1 MSNQIKGFG
10 NGILDGLKKVL
21 FSDQIESPEKPERL
35 QESQKQSTQPF
46 SQIDFSPSSPSA
58 PEDIRD
64 MKLRV
69 YQLLENMNKPGV
81 DFFEV
86 WNAAVEMGG
95 VNSSH
100 IKSAYTSLRFA
111 DKSLDKSR
119 LLGTGKSYIDGL
131 NSVFETELLKRK
143 AEKESYLQKKAQTK
157 SNLEADIQHLNVQI
171 SQLQQQLIDK
181 KAELQQIDTR
191 EDPQMAA
198 IDQKITHGK
207 QAVDLVLAEMNQVMN
222 IIEKDI
228 N

>member
-1 MSNQIKGFG
+1 MSNQTKGFG

-21 FSDQIESPEKPERL
+21 FNDQNESPEKRELP
-35 QESQKQSTQPF
+35 QESLKQLSQPF
-46 SQIDFSPSSPSA
+46 SHIDFSPSSPAA

-119 LLGTGKSYIDGL
+119 LLGTGKNYIDGL

-157 SNLEADIQHLNVQI
+157 SNLEADIQYLNVQI
-171 SQLQQQLIDK
+171 AQLQQQLVDK
-181 KAELQQIDTR
+181 KAELQQIDAG
-191 EDPQMAA
+191 EDPQISA
-198 IDQKITHGK
+198 IDQKIAHGK
-207 QAVDLVLAEMNQVMN
+207 QAVDLVLTEMNQVLD

>member
-21 FSDQIESPEKPERL
+21 FTDQDESPEKPEL
-35 QESQKQSTQPF
+35 PQETQKQPTQPF
-46 SQIDFSPSSPSA
+46 SQTDFNPSSSAA
-58 PEDIRD
+58 PEGIRD

-95 VNSSH
+95 VNSTN
-100 IKSAYTSLRFA
+100 IKSAFTSLRFA

-119 LLGTGKSYIDGL
+119 LLGTGKNYIDGL
-131 NSVFETELLKRK
+131 NSIFETELQKRK
-143 AEKESYLQKKAQTK
+143 AEKESYLQKKAQTR

-171 SQLQQQLIDK
+171 SQLQQQLVDK
-181 KAELQQIDTR
+181 KAELQRIDAG
-191 EDPQMAA
+191 EDPEMSA
-198 IDQKITHGK
+198 IDQKITLGK
-207 QAVDLVLAEMNQVMN
+207 QAVDLVLTEMTQVMD